1 MIMRSNNLRTG
12 SRATAVAT
20 VILALVSLYVASL
33 GWSEMSSIEL
43 ERSLEGSAPS
53 STTMKGREAVAV
65 SVLLN
70 ASFPKGPSRAMVYR
84 IQQKERTKEDLD
96 RLVEEA
102 DLGPGSVSGCVEE
115 NGKMKCRAISKDE
128 SLFLAMDPM
137 TGSFTLDNMT
147 FKEPPCQPGT
157 GTEIDKGQAVRVART
172 YLEERGWMPPE
183 GEYTIGF
190 GYVRCT
196 DGTHTATS
204 AIHVGFHRVLNGARI
219 IEDAVTVFSILPDG
233 SFERVSRN
241 WNDLETIGMVDINP
255 AENAY
260 KRLLDGEIIGRKKV
274 PQKVRVD
281 SIELGYSVGTWG
293 KMNEGA
299 IAPLWIFEGEADGA
313 KTPILVSATGDGHT

>member
-1 MIMRSNNLRTG
+1 
-12 SRATAVAT
+12 
-20 VILALVSLYVASL
+20 
-33 GWSEMSSIEL
+33 
-43 ERSLEGSAPS
+43 
-53 STTMKGREAVAV
+53 MKGREAAAT

-96 RLVEEA
+96 KLVEEA
-102 DLGPGSVSGCVEE
+102 DLGPDSVSGCVEE

-128 SLFLAMDPM
+128 SLFLAMNPM

-147 FKEPPCQPGT
+147 FKEPPCQPGS
-157 GTEIDKGQAVRVART
+157 GIKIDKEQAVRTART
-172 YLEERGWMPPE
+172 YLEGQGWMPPE

-204 AIHVGFHRVLNGARI
+204 AVHVGFHRVLNGARI

-233 SFERVSRN
+233 SFERVSRS

-260 KRLLDGEIIGRKKV
+260 KRLLDGEIVGRKKV

-281 SIELGYSVGTWG
+281 GIELGYSVGTWG
-293 KMNEGA
+293 KINEGV

-313 KTPILVSATGDGHT
+313 KTPLLVPATGDGHT